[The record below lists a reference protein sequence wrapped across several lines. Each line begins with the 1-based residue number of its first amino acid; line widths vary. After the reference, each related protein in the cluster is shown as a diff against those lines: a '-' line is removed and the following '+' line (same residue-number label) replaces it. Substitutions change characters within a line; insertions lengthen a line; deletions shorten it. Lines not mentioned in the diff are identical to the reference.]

1 MGKKRERRLK
11 QYTLHGLIGEGD
23 IGRVYRATNRISGQQ
38 VALKVFRADSP
49 VAAARSYFENEGFIL
64 AQVDHPAIPTLYEF
78 LDGRWPGLA
87 MTLIDGKD
95 GEAIL
100 AETPSGAFLEPER
113 VLRWG
118 IQIAAALGYLHGH
131 CPSIA
136 FRDLKPAH
144 ILIDGQDEAWLVDFN
159 LAKALPPSGY
169 LANADAIGTEGFA
182 PPEQYEGVVSPLVD
196 VYALGATLHQL
207 LTRRDPRLETR
218 FVFEAP
224 HHIHPGVPE
233 MVSRVIM
240 KALAYEPG
248 DRYQTMREMEA
259 ALRQAGENSTNPNGD

>member
-1 MGKKRERRLK
+1 MGTKREKRLK
-11 QYTLHGLIGEGD
+11 HYTLHALIGEGD
-23 IGRVYRATNRISGQQ
+23 IGRVYRATNRISGQA

-49 VAAARSYFENEGFIL
+49 VAGARSYFENEGFIL
-64 AQVDHPAIPTLYEF
+64 GQVNHPAIPSLYEV
-78 LDGRWPGLA
+78 LGGRRPGLA
-87 MTLIDGKD
+87 MTLVDGKD
-95 GEAIL
+95 GDMIL
-100 AETPSGAFLEPER
+100 AEAPAGTFLDTRR

-118 IQIAAALGYLHGH
+118 IQIAEALGYLHGH
-131 CPSIA
+131 SPAIA

-144 ILIDGQDEAWLVDFN
+144 ILVDGQDRAWLADFN
-159 LAKALPPSGY
+159 LAKALPSSGY

-207 LTRRDPRLETR
+207 LTRRDPRREAR

-224 HHIHPGVPE
+224 QQIQAGVPE
-233 MVSRVIM
+233 AVARVIM

-248 DRYQTMREMEA
+248 DRYRTMPEMEA
-259 ALRQAGENSTNPNGD
+259 ALRQASERSTNPNGD